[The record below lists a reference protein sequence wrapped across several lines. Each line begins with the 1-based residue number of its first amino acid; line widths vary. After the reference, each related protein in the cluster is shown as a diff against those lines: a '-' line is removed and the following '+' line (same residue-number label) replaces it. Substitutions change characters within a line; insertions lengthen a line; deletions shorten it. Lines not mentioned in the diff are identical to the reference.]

1 LEIVLLQDLA
11 ADARQW
17 LAARHRVDYEP
28 ALVDDLAA
36 LRARIYTA
44 DALVVPSRLKINGRL
59 LDFAPRLAAVGRIHD
74 GNDNIDPEACERRGV
89 QVIQA
94 SEATVRANAE
104 YLLSSLLWL
113 YRHGVSTG
121 ALPLGREINDSVVA
135 LLGLTPPAQM
145 LAPLLTALGARVV
158 GYDPAMHRS
167 DALWQRLNVQPMG
180 LAEMLPIADAVSVQ
194 IVYASRYRALVG
206 ERVLAACKPGQLW
219 SSITRSL
226 VFDLQALA
234 AALRGGRIGA
244 LALDSDDPQLADAGN
259 PLHGLRNLR
268 LTPRLAPLTHESL
281 RRGSWHLVD
290 RIHQALVMRQVG
302 RLNDLPASHSMSL

>member
-1 LEIVLLQDLA
+1 MEIVLLQDLA

-36 LRARIYTA
+36 LRARLYTA
-44 DALVVPSRLKINGRL
+44 DALIAPPRLKINGRL

-74 GNDNIDPEACERRGV
+74 DDDNIDLQACQQRGV
-89 QVIQA
+89 LVLQA
-94 SEATVRANAE
+94 GEATVRASAE

-113 YRHGVSTG
+113 YRHGAAAG
-121 ALPLGREINDSVVA
+121 APLLGREVHDSVVA

-145 LAPLLTALGARVV
+145 LAPMLAALGARVV
-158 GYDPAMHRS
+158 GHDPAMPR
-167 DALWQRLNVQPMG
+167 DAELWQRLNVQPME
-180 LAEMLPIADAVSVQ
+180 LAEMLQIADAVSVQ
-194 IVYASRYRALVG
+194 LAYAAPCRALVD

-226 VFDLQALA
+226 AFDLQALA

-244 LALDSDDPQLADAGN
+244 LALDSDDQQLLDAGN
-259 PLHGLRNLR
+259 PLHGLPNLR

-281 RRGSWHLVD
+281 RRGSWLLVE
-290 RIHQALVMRQVG
+290 RIHEALVGRQIV
-302 RLNDLPASHSMSL
+302 AT

>member
-1 LEIVLLQDLA
+1 MEIVLLQDLA

-36 LRARIYTA
+36 LRARIYTV
-44 DALVVPSRLKINGRL
+44 DALIVPPRLKINGRL
-59 LDFAPRLAAVGRIHD
+59 LDFAPRLVAVGRIHD
-74 GNDNIDPEACERRGV
+74 DADNIDLEACERRGV

-94 SEATVRANAE
+94 SDATVRASAE
-104 YLLSSLLWL
+104 YLLSALLWL
-113 YRHGVSTG
+113 YRRG
-121 ALPLGREINDSVVA
+121 ALAGAPLGREINDSVVA

-145 LAPLLTALGARVV
+145 LAPMLAALGARVV

-180 LAEMLPIADAVSVQ
+180 LAEMLQVADAVSMQ
-194 IVYASRYRALVG
+194 LVYATRYRALIG
-206 ERVLAACKPGQLW
+206 ERVLAVCKPGQLW

-244 LALDSDDPQLADAGN
+244 LALDSDDPQLTDAGN
-259 PLHGLRNLR
+259 PLRGLPNLR

-290 RIHQALVMRQVG
+290 HIHQALVMRQVG